1 MINRELREERVQE
14 ERFFLQVLSFCHGGD
29 EDGGER
35 KREEMVLVV

>member
-14 ERFFLQVLSFCHGGD
+14 ERFFLQVLSFCYGGD

-35 KREEMVLVV
+35 EEVVLVV